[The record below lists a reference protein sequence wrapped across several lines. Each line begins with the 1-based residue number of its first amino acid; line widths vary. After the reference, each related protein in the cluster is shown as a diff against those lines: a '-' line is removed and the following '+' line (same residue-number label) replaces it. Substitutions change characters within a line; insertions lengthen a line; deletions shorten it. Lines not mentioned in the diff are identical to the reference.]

1 MSEPQ
6 QEKQQA
12 QKEGPTHC
20 LLSYHLQR
28 ALNDY
33 LEEFR
38 LPKCVG
44 HSAKVISVLS
54 KRIEKGLPLSVANV
68 SSDLGVSTQ
77 TLHRRLV
84 SEGYAYQHLLDQ
96 VKRHY
101 AFSMLIHN
109 VPAENISDTLQYESL
124 KCFEFSF
131 IRWTGLDPDAF
142 QRLFCRS
149 THPESL

>member
-1 MSEPQ
+1 MTESQ
-6 QEKQQA
+6 QEQQA
-12 QKEGPTHC
+12 QKDGATHC

-44 HSAKVISVLS
+44 YSARVVDALK
-54 KRIEKGLPLSVANV
+54 KRVEKELPLGVAQI
-68 SSDLGVSTQ
+68 SSDLDVSTQ

-101 AFSMLIHN
+101 AFNMLIHS
-109 VPAENISDTLQYESL
+109 VPSKSISDALQYESHQ
-124 KCFEFSF
+124 CFEFSF
-131 IRWTGLDPDAF
+131 IRWTGLDPNAF
-142 QRLFCRS
+142 QRLFCRANQHS
-149 THPESL
+149 